1 MRLDKMLAHLGYGS
15 RKEVKEYIRKGYVMV
30 NGETITNDDYKV
42 DEESDE
48 IVFLDQELH
57 YEKMLYFILNKPDGY
72 VSATYDSKDPI
83 VLDLIDGHENRGLF
97 PVGRLDKDTTGLL
110 LISNDG
116 KLAHKLLSPNKHVDK
131 VYELT
136 FSGTFKPA
144 YHKYF
149 NEGITLDDGYK
160 CMPATFE
167 LLGDNHGLITIKEGK
182 YHQVKRMM
190 QALNME
196 VLTLKRIEFG
206 PLKLP
211 NDLALG
217 EYREL
222 TAEELE
228 LLKK

>member
-160 CMPATFE
+160 CMPASFE

-196 VLTLKRIEFG
+196 VLTLKRVSFG
-206 PLKLP
+206 PLTLP
-211 NDLALG
+211 DDLKLG

-222 TAEELE
+222 TESELE
-228 LLKK
+228 LLRK

>member
-131 VYELT
+131 VY
-136 FSGTFKPA
+136 
-144 YHKYF
+144 
-149 NEGITLDDGYK
+149 
-160 CMPATFE
+160 
-167 LLGDNHGLITIKEGK
+167 
-182 YHQVKRMM
+182 
-190 QALNME
+190 
-196 VLTLKRIEFG
+196 
-206 PLKLP
+206 
-211 NDLALG
+211 
-217 EYREL
+217 
-222 TAEELE
+222 
-228 LLKK
+228 

>member
-42 DEESDE
+42 DEEFDE

-136 FSGTFKPA
+136 FSGIFKPA

-149 NEGITLDDGYK
+149 NEGIILDDGYK
-160 CMPATFE
+160 CMPASFE

-196 VLTLKRIEFG
+196 VLTLKRVSFG
-206 PLKLP
+206 PLTLP
-211 NDLALG
+211 DDLKLG

-222 TAEELE
+222 TELELE